1 MVMMMMNSVTSI
13 TKYDPMCTLLCGS
26 QCIACST
33 LVRPKIVFPVWSQ
46 SEMTRS
52 GEQWWCDG

>member
-1 MVMMMMNSVTSI
+1 MMVMMMMDSVTSI
-13 TKYDPMCTLLCGS
+13 AKYDPMCTLLCGS
-26 QCIACST
+26 QCVACST

-52 GEQWWCDG
+52 GEQ